1 MEELNDLVRDN
12 FEYGDLVY
20 LYYSYINDFHVEP
33 DSMAAL
39 FERSQFLDVL
49 GKVRKRITERE
60 SK

>member
-1 MEELNDLVRDN
+1 MRDN